1 VHGLGLIDEDQL
13 AIIMTKLGRIINI
26 EGEEWTKRFSLRQLV
41 YQKNNILLKWIFTE
55 YYALIW

>member
-1 VHGLGLIDEDQL
+1 VHGLGLIDEDQR